1 MDNGAG
7 VQVIEE
13 NNYYPFGLKHEG
25 YNGLTGNPS
34 YQYKY
39 NGKELQTETGMYDYG
54 ARFYMPDIGRW
65 GVVDPLAEKYRRFS
79 PYAYAVDNPILFT
92 DPDGRDW
99 GLRIDHK
106 NKTITIEGNYYYQN
120 QDSYD
125 KNKNALTAW
134 NKLAATY
141 TSDDGVEYAV
151 SFDLKGSVA
160 AEGQKVDEL
169 AAADPIGN
177 SVKELSD
184 TGYNNWFS
192 AIAGAD
198 AAEEHANN
206 QGGGG
211 TKAGKYIANKSSV
224 ANDKTRAHEMGH
236 TFGQG
241 ENDGGVMNYADS
253 YDKMSNPNYSNTKSI
268 FNDVYKRVKSGHN
281 LNTDGTSASG
291 TVGKSKFRIIVT
303 GDYSGKGNFLKQ
315 KSLKEKNEL

>member
-1 MDNGAG
+1 MNHLKTGNAYFGAG
-7 VQVIEE
+7 
-13 NNYYPFGLKHEG
+13 NYK
-25 YNGLTGNPS
+25 N
-34 YQYKY
+34 YKY
-39 NGKELQTETGMYDYG
+39 NGKELQETGMYDYG
-54 ARFYMPDIGRW
+54 ARMYMPDLGRW
-65 GVVDPLAEKYRRFS
+65 GVVDPLAEKHPDLNPMMYAANNPVRF
-79 PYAYAVDNPILFT
+79 I

-198 AAEEHANN
+198 AAEEHTNN

-268 FNDVYKRVKSGHN
+268 FNDVYKKVKSGHN

-291 TVGKSKFRIIVT
+291 TVGKSQFRIIVT

-315 KSLKEKNEL
+315 KSLKEKK